1 MAQGYKL
8 VEKKNLGRD
17 AAEQPTKVYAI
28 PKYNGYTDMD
38 TLCKMIGARSTVSSA
53 DVKAV
58 LDNLNFVLD
67 MELQAGRIVQL
78 GEFGNFRLSLS
89 SEGANDMEGF
99 DRSMIVGARV
109 IFTPGASL
117 KKTLKTT
124 NFASYTEETTATGTD
139 DEENGG
145 TPGGV

>member
-78 GEFGNFRLSLS
+78 GEFGNFRL
-89 SEGANDMEGF
+89 
-99 DRSMIVGARV
+99 
-109 IFTPGASL
+109 FTPGASL

-124 NFASYTEETTATGTD
+124 NFASFADETTATGTD